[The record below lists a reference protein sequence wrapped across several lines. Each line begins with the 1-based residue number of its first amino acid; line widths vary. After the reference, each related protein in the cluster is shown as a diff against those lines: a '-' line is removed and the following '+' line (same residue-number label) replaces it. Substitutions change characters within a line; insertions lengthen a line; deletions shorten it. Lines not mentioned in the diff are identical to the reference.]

1 MKNKILITAMLSALS
16 LGAIAEEMPS
26 FNFAEVGYTTQEHD
40 AVGGDASGFEL
51 AGSYDLEGDFYL
63 AGSYLSTSDRG
74 LDLGLTTF
82 GGGYQF
88 GLTDSTV
95 MYAQLDYARV
105 IFDRPNAGEFDSNGY
120 QISVGVRSNVT
131 EAIELKGAVKF
142 LNAGNVDS
150 TYGDFNPT
158 YIELG
163 ASYLF
168 TDELSVY
175 ADYENESDS
184 DRYSF
189 GLRYN
194 F

>member
-1 MKNKILITAMLSALS
+1 LAPPPLATVLPNPGNTADNNMAVPTLI
-16 LGAIAEEMPS
+16 PS
-26 FNFAEVGYTTQEHD
+26 F
-40 AVGGDASGFEL
+40 
-51 AGSYDLEGDFYL
+51 
-63 AGSYLSTSDRG
+63 
-74 LDLGLTTF
+74 LGLTTF